1 MPGKVADASVLGAM
15 MFQEMRAEEAE
26 ALIGDD
32 ELYEPTLLSY
42 ELANIALKKVRVYGE
57 PAEDVSELLALALH
71 MEFRWV
77 QVDHQEVFRL
87 ALETGL
93 SSYNASYLHVARV
106 VGVPLVTFDN
116 ALRKAIS
123 Q

>member
-1 MPGKVADASVLGAM
+1 

-77 QVDHQEVFRL
+77 QEVFRL